1 MSTEAPGSQNRR
13 GGRHHRE
20 GSSRNREERD
30 SKKDERRVECH
41 RQASGDGY
49 NESSKDRLASQLL
62 TTPQERKRKI
72 SIGKRGSAVLKS
84 FLPDLLQKSP
94 PSSPVLAS
102 GHPPSATCLSTP
114 ASQRSSPPLH
124 HSPTPP
130 SLSTT
135 ASSPTTPPSLSTPPS
150 LESLRSGLRSDWEGS
165 ALSRLALANSLLER
179 QEEPKLRGLAHST
192 SDTTCDLKSA
202 R

>member
-1 MSTEAPGSQNRR
+1 MSTEASRSQNRR

-20 GSSRNREERD
+20 EGSRKREERD
-30 SKKDERRVECH
+30 SKKEERRVEKH
-41 RQASGDGY
+41 LKDAGDGH
-49 NESSKDRLASQLL
+49 NESSKDHPASQLL

-72 SIGKRGSAVLKS
+72 SIGKRGSAVLKA

-94 PSSPVLAS
+94 PSSPMLTS
-102 GHPPSATCLSTP
+102 CHQPPATCLSTP
-114 ASQRSSPPLH
+114 ASQGSSPPLH

-150 LESLRSGLRSDWEGS
+150 LESLRSGLRSDWES
-165 ALSRLALANSLLER
+165 STLSRLALANNLLER
-179 QEEPKLRGLAHST
+179 QEEPKLQGLTHST

>member
-1 MSTEAPGSQNRR
+1 MSTEASRSQNRR
-13 GGRHHRE
+13 GGRHP
-20 GSSRNREERD
+20 REEGRSRKREDRD
-30 SKKDERRVECH
+30 AKKADRHKATVDSR
-41 RQASGDGY
+41 
-49 NESSKDRLASQLL
+49 NESSKERPAPQLL

-72 SIGKRGSAVLKS
+72 SIGKRGSSVLKS

-94 PSSPVLAS
+94 PSSPVLT
-102 GHPPSATCLSTP
+102 PATGLSTL
-114 ASQRSSPPLH
+114 ASQRSSPRLH

-150 LESLRSGLRSDWEGS
+150 LESLRSSGPRSDWEGS
-165 ALSRLALANSLLER
+165 CLSRLALANSLLEK

-192 SDTTCDLKSA
+192 SDTTCNLKSA